1 MKKAICFLL
10 MNAALCLQTLAEP
23 GLYDSYG
30 GWTKLKGTGTGFFH
44 AEKINNRW
52 WLVSPEGNVFFSK
65 GVCNI
70 SFIPDVIP
78 SLKYSPYEKT
88 NREKYGTPGKWAQ
101 ATAERLRGWNFNTVG
116 AWSSGEMNGVGLA
129 YTMILDMAASAN
141 EDLWLKG
148 GFPDLFDASFREG
161 LNNVAKT
168 KCTALKA
175 DPWLLGYFTDNEL
188 RWGPDWRSKESLL
201 ESYLKL
207 PESAPGNAEA
217 MKFLKERGSFREKL
231 SVADKADFQQKLAAE
246 YGRLCREAI
255 LRHDPNHM
263 VIGCRFGGYAPDP
276 VLRGLGPYL
285 DVISYNNY
293 SAKAPLEMLTKLT
306 SLTGKPVMITE
317 FSFKAMDSG
326 LPNTK
331 GAGKPLATQGERAS
345 HFTDYVQDLAAL
357 PGSVGF
363 HWFEYCDEPKEGR
376 FDGENSNYGLVKID
390 DTPWEVLTEQMKKV
404 NAGIES
410 LAAKTGQ

>member
-1 MKKAICFLL
+1 
-10 MNAALCLQTLAEP
+10 
-23 GLYDSYG
+23 
-30 GWTKLKGTGTGFFH
+30 
-44 AEKINNRW
+44 
-52 WLVSPEGNVFFSK
+52 
-65 GVCNI
+65 
-70 SFIPDVIP
+70 
-78 SLKYSPYEKT
+78 
-88 NREKYGTPGKWAQ
+88 
-101 ATAERLRGWNFNTVG
+101 
-116 AWSSGEMNGVGLA
+116 
-129 YTMILDMAASAN
+129 MAASVN

-148 GFPDLFDASFREG
+148 GFPDLFDPSFREG
-161 LNNVAKT
+161 LEKAAKE
-168 KCTALKA
+168 KCAGKKS

-207 PESAPGNAEA
+207 PESAPGNQVAVT
-217 MKFLKERGSFREKL
+217 FLKERGHSKESL
-231 SVADKADFQQKLAAE
+231 EAADKADFQQKVAAE

-255 LRHDPNHM
+255 LRNDPNHM

-293 SAKAPLEMLTKLT
+293 SAKAPLDMLAKLT
-306 SLTGKPVMITE
+306 SLTGKPTMVTE

-331 GAGKPLATQGERAS
+331 GAGTPLATQEERAA
-345 HFTDYVQDLAAL
+345 HFTHYVQDLAGL
-357 PGSVGF
+357 PSCVGF

-390 DTPWEVLTEQMKKV
+390 DTPWEVLTVQMKKV
-404 NAGIES
+404 NAELES
-410 LAAKTGQ
+410 LAIKIGP